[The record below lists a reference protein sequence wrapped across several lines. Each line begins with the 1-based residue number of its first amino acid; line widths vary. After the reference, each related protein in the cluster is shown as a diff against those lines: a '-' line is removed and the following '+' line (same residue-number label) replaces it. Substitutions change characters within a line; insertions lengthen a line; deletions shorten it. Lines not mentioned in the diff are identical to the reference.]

1 MLMTFLCSF
10 YFLRF
15 FVAKDQKM
23 KRRKT
28 AKKITN
34 LLRMIEQ
41 GMIENTLIYIGVI
54 TILIWILLEMVYP
67 PSRIKKKPRRKVF
80 DTTRRIAHRGSRVR
94 IFFIGFHTHISS
106 IKFTRSLKHTYV
118 MRKHRSNIPR
128 TRSRR
133 FNSRSNTMPI

>member
-15 FVAKDQKM
+15 FVAKM
-23 KRRKT
+23 KHET
-28 AKKITN
+28 AKKI
-34 LLRMIEQ
+34 Q
-41 GMIENTLIYIGVI
+41 GMIIENTLIYIGVI
-54 TILIWILLEMVYP
+54 TISIWILLEMVYP

-94 IFFIGFHTHISS
+94 IFFIGFHTHICS

-118 MRKHRSNIPR
+118 TRKHRSNIPR

-133 FNSRSNTMPI
+133 FNSRSNTMQI